1 MLDTTKHC
9 WVYHSHTITGF
20 VFVVT
25 GFGVAF
31 GTGFGVDEFKL
42 VVLLFNP
49 EYSESLVKVSVSTTF
64 GKSRSVSVSTT
75 NKFSSL
81 DQSRSRDFEIRVS
94 VSVSMTRL
102 AFSLD
107 GLSLETMILV
117 SLFTAM
123 TLLLNGLSPKFLL

>member
-1 MLDTTKHC
+1 MQKTTCHIFYTHIFRCKATLDKTSIIHTKILPKIF
-9 WVYHSHTITGF
+9 TFRIRQDF
-20 VFVVT
+20 
-25 GFGVAF
+25 
-31 GTGFGVDEFKL
+31 L
-42 VVLLFNP
+42 
-49 EYSESLVKVSVSTTF
+49 ESLVKVSVSTTF

-81 DQSRSRDFEIRVS
+81 DQSRSRDFVIRVS

>member
-1 MLDTTKHC
+1 MKYTHGADHRQG
-9 WVYHSHTITGF
+9 S
-20 VFVVT
+20 
-25 GFGVAF
+25 
-31 GTGFGVDEFKL
+31 
-42 VVLLFNP
+42 P

-81 DQSRSRDFEIRVS
+81 DQFRSRDIEIRVS